1 MHSIHDVQDVYPNS
15 PAAAAGLHSFD
26 DFIIGTDS
34 SANEVCTNMN
44 MWPILLLGV
53 NKVQNLARRNII

>member
-1 MHSIHDVQDVYPNS
+1 MHSIYDVQDVYPNS

-34 SANEVCTNMN
+34 SANEVRMHEYEYVANFITRCEQSSE
-44 MWPILLLGV
+44 P
-53 NKVQNLARRNII
+53 R